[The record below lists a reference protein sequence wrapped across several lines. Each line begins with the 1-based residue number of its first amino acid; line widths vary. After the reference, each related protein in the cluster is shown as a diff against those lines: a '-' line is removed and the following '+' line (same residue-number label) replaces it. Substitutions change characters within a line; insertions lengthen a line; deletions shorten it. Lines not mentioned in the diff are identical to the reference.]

1 MPPKRVSK
9 SRTGYF
15 GVREKPS
22 GNFGAEFLRDGYRY
36 WLDTFK
42 YLEVAAPLSRFVREH
57 PEYFQAKQDFHWKR
71 DAEQK
76 KNKAVKKEDKA
87 GPSTV
92 IPIESDSSGWD
103 DSEEEFETLDDSDD
117 SIKEEFWERL
127 ENDITVLC
135 FM

>member
-1 MPPKRVSK
+1 MCGSIRST
-9 SRTGYF
+9 SR
-15 GVREKPS
+15 PS
-22 GNFGAEFLRDGYRY
+22 RISIG
-36 WLDTFK
+36 
-42 YLEVAAPLSRFVREH
+42 S
-57 PEYFQAKQDFHWKR
+57 
-71 DAEQK
+71 EQK

-127 ENDITVLC
+127 ENDITS
-135 FM
+135 FMFYVVQVDSEE